1 MENKEMN
8 YLVKQNT
15 NGVVMTSSRRIAEV
29 FGKEHKNVVML
40 VYIGIQVEINGVQY

>member
-29 FGKEHKNVVML
+29 FGKEHKHVIRNIVKL
-40 VYIGIQVEINGVQY
+40 